1 MTFEDQFAILPE
13 WQQSRFRLMQMNISV
28 ELNEADKD
36 FLVWLAGQDMYRIDE
51 FLDLAGRANK

>member
-1 MTFEDQFAILPE
+1 MNFQDHFNTLPE
-13 WQQSRFRLMQMNISV
+13 WQQSRFRLIQMNLSV

-51 FLDLAGRANK
+51 FIDLAGRVNK